1 MQLFYRTWYILRYI
15 LRLLFWLSIIWLI
28 IHRIYKSERFNTINV
43 ACDLYYKFNSKERY
57 DFIIALQELIK
68 KYKNNIQ

>member
-28 IHRIYKSERFNTINV
+28 IHRIYKSERFNTINL
-43 ACDLYYKFNSKERY
+43 ACDLYYKFNAKERY
-57 DFIIALQELIK
+57 YFIIALQELIK
-68 KYKNNIQ
+68 KYKK

>member
-1 MQLFYRTWYILRYI
+1 M
-15 LRLLFWLSIIWLI
+15 
-28 IHRIYKSERFNTINV
+28 YKSERFNTINL